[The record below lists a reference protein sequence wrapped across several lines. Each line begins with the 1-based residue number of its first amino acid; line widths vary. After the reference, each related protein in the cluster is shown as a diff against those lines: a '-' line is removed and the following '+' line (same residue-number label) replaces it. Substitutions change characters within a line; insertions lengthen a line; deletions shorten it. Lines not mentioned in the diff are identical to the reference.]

1 MSMNTKL
8 YMITGIFVLV
18 ISNGIF
24 YHLYSTN
31 SDKLDQTEKKLTELE
46 SSFNQYKEKL
56 DSQIKQY
63 NTLNEK
69 FASIQSETNTI
80 SYKLKKDA
88 SREHVVEA
96 KPGLVSKLING
107 SFKKFTD
114 SVVEETQ

>member
-1 MSMNTKL
+1 MNTKL
-8 YMITGIFVLV
+8 YMIAGIFVLAL
-18 ISNGIF
+18 SNGIF

-31 SDKLDQTEKKLTELE
+31 SDKLNQTEKKLSALE

-56 DSQIKQY
+56 EYQIKQY

-69 FASIQSETNTI
+69 FVSIQSETNNI

-88 SREHVVEA
+88 SREHIVEA
-96 KPGLVSKLING
+96 KPVLVSKLINE

-114 SVVEETQ
+114 SVVEETK